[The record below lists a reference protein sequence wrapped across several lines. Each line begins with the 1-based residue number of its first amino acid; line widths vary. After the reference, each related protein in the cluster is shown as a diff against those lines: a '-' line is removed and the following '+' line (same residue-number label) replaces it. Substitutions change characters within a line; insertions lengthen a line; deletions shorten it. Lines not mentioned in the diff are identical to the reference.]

1 MVVVLC
7 TVAVLWSSQ
16 CSKNCLSLAV
26 SHLALESG
34 PSNSFP
40 SPLSVSLDIVVSFG
54 SWFAT
59 PLGVD
64 LVSANLYS
72 SFVPG
77 SVVDRKECVS
87 ACHAC
92 GDSTCRLR
100 DLYPQVPHE

>member
-1 MVVVLC
+1 MFEL
-7 TVAVLWSSQ
+7 
-16 CSKNCLSLAV
+16 SKSISV
-26 SHLALESG
+26 SRLALESG

-87 ACHAC
+87 ARHAC
-92 GDSTCRLR
+92 GDSPCRLR